1 MSRPLR
7 AKPQKGPKTAWQV
20 ARGQLLY
27 WHMILTLQHLIEK
40 IPEGY
45 ETRAPGVFLHP
56 YYVGQFQL
64 RLAPLVGGGSV
75 TGPGL
80 DNVMRP
86 LLREAQENVNQ
97 KHISG
102 DQALGYL
109 MEELPRRLATL
120 AASKSDFEA
129 RMKIGGPRSEG
140 QEGDQNCTK
149 TRDDGTFLDV
159 FTCEETSRKVH
170 HELAYWVPRKPS

>member
-1 MSRPLR
+1 MQPESLIACQNDTGDFAEDESHEMYIDDDGKRVSRPLR
-7 AKPQKGPKTAWQV
+7 AKPQKGPKTDWQS
-20 ARGQLLY
+20 ARGHLLY
-27 WHMILTLQHLIEK
+27 WHMILALQHLIEK

-56 YYVGQFQL
+56 YYVGQLQR

-97 KHISG
+97 KHISV
-102 DQALGYL
+102 DQDTSWRSCRKGCQLWR
-109 MEELPRRLATL
+109 LPKVTL
-120 AASKSDFEA
+120 RHA
-129 RMKIGGPRSEG
+129 
-140 QEGDQNCTK
+140 
-149 TRDDGTFLDV
+149 
-159 FTCEETSRKVH
+159 
-170 HELAYWVPRKPS
+170 